1 MNILLIISTKFK
13 ARILCLCFILFG
25 LKVSSKIIHFTNCED
40 SKPLEDLMVFSK
52 EGTYIGNTDS
62 EGKIDVNNTESIFVS
77 GLNVSDTIIHL
88 NKQTEFCLVP
98 ITHQLL
104 EFNVVEKKTNPMEV
118 YVKLLKNSLV
128 NMHKGDTSVY
138 YDFSHKVILPD
149 SGWSETLVGII
160 RLDINMLSKKRAFAR
175 LYMCN
180 VKRKGDS
187 QFVKSTAYQNPINS
201 LGLFSLIN
209 QNFMFSNYNKI
220 DKRFK
225 ENVEILFYR
234 KNADTTVFEINLNRN
249 LDNEIIESKENV
261 YFVNDVFNKSIIVS
275 NTKAN
280 NLLNNFYGELY
291 FTNTTPVYIKSM
303 YQKIIRRWGG
313 IHFIHEFNVVLSQE
327 KPKECM
333 DKLIIPQKNYE
344 TWLNS
349 K

>member
-1 MNILLIISTKFK
+1 MNILLIITTKFK

-25 LKVSSKIIHFTNCED
+25 LKVFSKAIQFTNCKSD
-40 SKPLEDLMVFSK
+40 KPLEDLIVFSE
-52 EGTYIGNTDS
+52 EGKYIGNTDNG
-62 EGKIDVNNTESIFVS
+62 GKIDVNNTESIFVS
-77 GLNVSDTIIHL
+77 GLNISDTIIHL
-88 NKQTEFCLVP
+88 NKLTEFCLVP

-104 EFNVVEKKTNPMEV
+104 EFNVVEKKTDLMQI

-138 YDFSHKVILPD
+138 YDFNHKVILPD
-149 SGWSETLVGII
+149 SGWSETLTGVIK
-160 RLDINMLSKKRAFAR
+160 LDINMLSEKRAFAR

-180 VKRKGDS
+180 VKRKGDD
-187 QFVKSTAYQNPINS
+187 QFLKSIAYQNPVNS

-234 KNADTTVFEINLNRN
+234 KNADTAIFEINLNRN
-249 LDNEIIESKENV
+249 LDNDIIESKENV

-275 NTKAN
+275 NTKVN

-291 FTNTTPVYIKSM
+291 FTNTTPVYIKSI
-303 YQKIIRRWGG
+303 YQKLIRKWEGV
-313 IHFIHEFNVVLSQE
+313 HFIHEFSITLSQE
-327 KPKECM
+327 KPKGCM

-344 TWLNS
+344 SWINS